1 MLELLVLAREE
12 LVLGDRCPAA
22 RAPRR
27 RTVALV
33 QPAALVDRLQEPPD
47 VLDVRVGE
55 RVVVVLPVHP
65 HPEPARLLGDHLAV
79 LRHALLAALGEL
91 GEPVLLDLALRVQ
104 AEAALDPDLDPEPLA
119 VEAVLV
125 ALVEAAQRL
134 VALEDVLQRPAP
146 AVVRA
151 HRVVGR
157 DRPVDEAEALAAAV
171 PLAQLV
177 ERPLALPRLEDLEL
191 ERDVVRDARERLEG
205 PVRHVGDPSEG
216 RSARF
221 GAFSTG

>member
-1 MLELLVLAREE
+1 MDEVRVRVDQ
-12 LVLGDRCPAA
+12 LVLGERRAAA
-22 RAPRR
+22 RAPFHRAA
-27 RTVALV
+27 ALV
-33 QPAALVDRLQEPPD
+33 QPIAPVALLQKAPD
-47 VLDVRVGE
+47 VLDVRVRE
-55 RVVVVLPVHP
+55 RVVVVVPVHP
-65 HPEPARLLGDHLAV
+65 HPEPPGLVGDHLGV

-104 AEAALDPDLDPEPLA
+104 AEASLDPDLDPEPLA
-119 VEAVLV
+119 VEPVLV
-125 ALVEAAQRL
+125 TLVEAPKGL
-134 VALEDVLQRPAP
+134 VALEHVLERPSP

-157 DRPVDEAEALAAAV
+157 ERPVDEAEALAPAV
-171 PLAQLV
+171 SLPELV
-177 ERPLALPRLEDLEL
+177 ERPLAIPRLEQLEL
-191 ERDVVRDARERLEG
+191 ERLVVRHPRQRLEG